1 MLTSLH
7 IENIA
12 VIRRADLDLCAGFSA
27 LTGETGAG
35 KSMIVDS
42 INLLLGNRTSR
53 EIIRSGEAS
62 ATVSAVFEELTDSAV
77 EHIREMGFE
86 VEDSSVMLSRT
97 IGVDGRSQT
106 RLNGRIITQAIQK
119 EIARLL
125 ISIQGQADSQTLLQK
140 SRHRELLDAY
150 GTSKDALADYQVAF
164 EELKKCRKQ
173 VQALSQDSAEKLRLA
188 EMLKYQIEDIDAL
201 KLKDGEE
208 EALIKERDRLSN
220 LERINKQTSTV
231 CRLLRDSE
239 KGNAYDVL
247 RRAETVLQSL
257 SGLVDGTDDLCARL
271 SFAASEIEDV
281 AETVRSYMDD
291 DREDPTARIDR
302 IEGRLEGIAK
312 LKRKYGVDVAAVL
325 AFRAD
330 AAARLDALETADER
344 LAELQKQVEKLT
356 KTAEKHAAILRQKR
370 KDAAKEI
377 VAQVTESLSFLDMPK
392 VRFEISIVPTELG
405 EHGGDDIEFLIAT
418 NPGEQLL
425 PLSKIAS
432 GGELS
437 RMMLALR
444 SVLND
449 HDGVDT
455 VIFDEIDTGVS
466 GKTSRKIGIKLKET
480 AKGGTQVLC
489 VTHSAQIASLA
500 DNHYRITKHERDG
513 RAETDVQL
521 LNAEERV
528 DEIARIL
535 GSIEPTEAQRN
546 AAREM
551 IEEYR

>member
-1 MLTSLH
+1 MLVSLH

-12 VIRRADLDLCAGFSA
+12 VIRLADLDLEKGFSA

-42 INLLLGNRTSR
+42 INLLLGNRVSR
-53 EIIRSGEAS
+53 EIIRSGETSAS
-62 ATVSAVFEELTDSAV
+62 VSAVFEDLSDVAC
-77 EHIREMGFE
+77 EHIREMGFD
-86 VEDSSVMLSRT
+86 VEDASIMLTRT
-97 IGVDGRSQT
+97 ITTDGRSQT
-106 RLNGRIITQAIQK
+106 RLNGRVITQTMQK
-119 EIARLL
+119 EIACLL
-125 ISIQGQADSQTLLQK
+125 ISIQGQSDSQNLLQK

-150 GTSKDALADYQVAF
+150 GTSKDALADYRSAF
-164 EELKKCRKQ
+164 DELKKCRKELLT
-173 VQALSQDSAEKLRLA
+173 LSRDSSEKLRLY
-188 EMLKYQIEDIDAL
+188 EMLKYQIEDIDAMKL
-201 KLKDGEE
+201 KLGEE

-220 LERINKQTSTV
+220 LERINKQTATI

-239 KGNAYDVL
+239 KGNAYDVI
-247 RRAETVLQSL
+247 RRAVTALQSL
-257 SGLVDGTDDLCARL
+257 NGLVDDTDELSSRL
-271 SFAASEIEDV
+271 SFAASEIEDI
-281 AETVRSYMDD
+281 AEAVRSYMDD
-291 DREDPTARIDR
+291 DCEDPTARIDR

-312 LKRKYGVDVAAVL
+312 LKRKYGTDVDAVL

-330 AAARLDALETADER
+330 AAARLEALETSDER
-344 LAELQKQVEKLT
+344 LADLQKQVEQLT
-356 KTAEKHAAILRQKR
+356 KVAEQKAAALRQKR
-370 KDAAKEI
+370 KEASKEI
-377 VAQVTESLSFLDMPK
+377 VKQATESLAFLDMPK
-392 VRFEISIVPTELG
+392 IRFEIAIDPCELC

-418 NPGEQLL
+418 NPGEPLL

-437 RMMLALR
+437 RIMLALR

-480 AKGGTQVLC
+480 AKTGTQVLC

-500 DNHYRITKHERDG
+500 DNHYRITKRERAG
-513 RAETDVQL
+513 RAETDVQF
-521 LNAEERV
+521 LNFNERV

>member
-12 VIRRADLDLCAGFSA
+12 VIRRADLDLAKGFSA

-42 INLLLGNRTSR
+42 INLLLGNRATR
-53 EIIRSGEAS
+53 DIIRSGESS
-62 ATVSAVFEELTDSAV
+62 AMVSAVFEDLSESVVDS
-77 EHIREMGFE
+77 IQNMGFD
-86 VEDSSVMLSRT
+86 VQDASVMLSRT
-97 IGVDGRSQT
+97 ITTDGKSQT
-106 RLNGRIITQAIQK
+106 RLNGRVITQAMQK
-119 EIARLL
+119 EIVRLL
-125 ISIQGQADSQTLLQK
+125 ISIQGQADSQNLLQK

-150 GTSKDALADYQVAF
+150 GTSKDALTDYRSVF
-164 EELKKCRKQ
+164 EELKKCRKE
-173 VQALSQDSAEKLRLA
+173 VDSLSQDSAQKLRLS
-188 EMLKYQIEDIDAL
+188 EMLKYQIEDIDAM

-208 EALIKERDRLSN
+208 EVLIKERDRLSN
-220 LERINKQTSTV
+220 LERINKQTSTI

-239 KGNAYDVL
+239 KGNAYDVI
-247 RRAETVLQSL
+247 RRAEAVLESLNGLIDDADSL
-257 SGLVDGTDDLCARL
+257 SSRL
-271 SFAASEIEDV
+271 AFVASEIEDV
-281 AETVRSYMDD
+281 AETVRSYIDD
-291 DREDPTARIDR
+291 DREDPTSRIDR

-312 LKRKYGVDVAAVL
+312 LKRKYGIDVAAVL
-325 AFRAD
+325 AFRND
-330 AAARLDALETADER
+330 AAARLDALETSDER
-344 LAELQKQVEKLT
+344 LIVLQKQVALLT
-356 KTAEKHAAILRQKR
+356 KTAEFKATVLRQKR
-370 KDAAKEI
+370 KEAAKVI
-377 VAQVTESLSFLDMPK
+377 VKQVTESLAFLDMPK
-392 VRFEISIVPTELG
+392 VRFEIAINPCELC

-418 NPGEQLL
+418 NPGEPLL

-480 AKGGTQVLC
+480 AKTGTQVLC

-521 LNAEERV
+521 LNVDERV
-528 DEIARIL
+528 VEIARIL
-535 GSIEPTEAQRN
+535 GSIEPTAAQRN

-551 IEEYR
+551 IEEYK

>member
-12 VIRRADLDLCAGFSA
+12 VIRSADLDLSNGFSA

-42 INLLLGNRTSR
+42 INLLLGNRATR
-53 EIIRSGEAS
+53 EIIRSGEEK
-62 ATVSAVFEELTDSAV
+62 ATVSAIFEDLTDSAV

-86 VEDSSVMLSRT
+86 VEDATVMLSRT
-97 IGVDGRSQT
+97 ITADGRSQT
-106 RLNGRIITQAIQK
+106 RLNGRVITQAMQR
-119 EIARLL
+119 EIAGLL
-125 ISIQGQADSQTLLQK
+125 ISIQGQADSQNLLQK
-140 SRHRELLDAY
+140 SRHREILDAY
-150 GTSKDALADYQVAF
+150 GTSKDALVDYRISF
-164 EELKKCRKQ
+164 EELKKYRKEMQ
-173 VQALSQDSAEKLRLA
+173 SLSQDSAEKLRLS
-188 EMLKYQIEDIDAL
+188 EMLKYQIEDIDAM

-208 EALIKERDRLSN
+208 EALLKERDRLSN
-220 LERINKQTSTV
+220 LERINKQTGTI

-239 KGNAYDVL
+239 KGNAYDVI

-257 SGLVDGTDDLCARL
+257 NGLVDDTDNLCARL

-302 IEGRLEGIAK
+302 IEGRLEGITK
-312 LKRKYGVDVAAVL
+312 LKRKYGADVAAVL

-330 AAARLDALETADER
+330 AAARLDALETSDER
-344 LAELQKQVEKLT
+344 LTELQKQVKALT
-356 KTAEKHAAILRQKR
+356 KAAEKKAALLRQKR
-370 KDAAKEI
+370 KEAAKEI
-377 VAQVTESLSFLDMPK
+377 VKQVTESLSFLDMPK
-392 VRFEISIVPTELG
+392 VRFEIAINPCELC
-405 EHGGDDIEFLIAT
+405 EHGGDDVEFLIAT
-418 NPGEQLL
+418 NPGEPLL

-437 RMMLALR
+437 RIMLALR

-480 AKGGTQVLC
+480 AKTGTQVLC

-521 LNAEERV
+521 LDKKARI

-551 IEEYR
+551 IEEYK

>member
-12 VIRRADLDLCAGFSA
+12 VIRCADLDLSSGFSA

-53 EIIRSGEAS
+53 EMIRSGEAS
-62 ATVSAVFEELTDSAV
+62 ASVSAVFEQLPQNVVAHITD
-77 EHIREMGFE
+77 MGFAI
-86 VEDSSVMLSRT
+86 EDASLMLFRT
-97 IGVDGRSQT
+97 ITLDGKSQT
-106 RLNGRIITQAIQK
+106 RLNGRVITQAMQK

-140 SRHRELLDAY
+140 SKHRELLDAY
-150 GTSKDALADYQVAF
+150 GTSKNALADYQVAF
-164 EELKKCRKQ
+164 EELKKCRKE
-173 VQALSQDSAEKLRLA
+173 VQSLSQDSAEKLRLS
-188 EMLKYQIEDIDAL
+188 EMLKYQIEDIDAM

-220 LERINKQTSTV
+220 LERINKQTGMI

-239 KGNAYDVL
+239 KGNAYDGI
-247 RRAETVLQSL
+247 RRAETILQSL
-257 SGLVDGTDDLCARL
+257 NGLVDNTDDLCARL

-291 DREDPTARIDR
+291 DREDPTERIDR

-312 LKRKYGVDVAAVL
+312 LKRKYGPDVAAIL

-330 AAARLDALETADER
+330 AASRLDALETSDER
-344 LAELQKQVEKLT
+344 LAELQRQVEKLT
-356 KTAEKHAAILRQKR
+356 KNAEKQAAVLRQAR
-370 KDAAKEI
+370 KSAAKEI
-377 VAQVTESLSFLDMPK
+377 VAKVTESLAFLDMPK
-392 VRFEISIVPTELG
+392 VRFEIAIEQCELF
-405 EHGGDDIEFLIAT
+405 EYGGDDIEFLIAT
-418 NPGEQLL
+418 NPGEPLL

-480 AKGGTQVLC
+480 AKSGTQVLC

-500 DNHYRITKHERDG
+500 DNHYRITKHERGG

-521 LNAEERV
+521 LNSNDRV

-551 IEEYR
+551 IEEYK

>member
-12 VIRRADLDLCAGFSA
+12 VIRRADLDLVKGFSA

-53 EIIRSGEAS
+53 EIIRSGEEK
-62 ATVSAVFEELTDSAV
+62 ATVSAIFEELTDSAV

-86 VEDSSVMLSRT
+86 VEDATVMLLRT
-97 IGVDGRSQT
+97 ITTDGRSQT
-106 RLNGRIITQAIQK
+106 RLNGRVITQAMQR
-119 EIARLL
+119 EIASLL
-125 ISIQGQADSQTLLQK
+125 ISIQGQADSQHLLQK

-150 GTSKDALADYQVAF
+150 GTSKEALADYKLAF
-164 EELKKCRKQ
+164 EELKKCRKEVQ
-173 VQALSQDSAEKLRLA
+173 VLSHDSAEKLRLC
-188 EMLKYQIEDIDAL
+188 EMLKYQIEDIDAM

-220 LERINKQTSTV
+220 LERINKQTGMI

-239 KGNAYDVL
+239 KGNAYDVV
-247 RRAETVLQSL
+247 RRAETVLASL
-257 SGLVDGTDDLCARL
+257 DGLVEGADELCTRL
-271 SFAASEIEDV
+271 SFVASEIEDV

-312 LKRKYGVDVAAVL
+312 LKRKYGADVAAVL
-325 AFRAD
+325 LFRAD
-330 AAARLDALETADER
+330 AAARLDALETSDER
-344 LAELQKQVEKLT
+344 LAQLQREVAELT
-356 KTAEKHAAILRQKR
+356 KVAEKKAVVLRQKR
-370 KDAAKEI
+370 KEAAKEI
-377 VAQVTESLSFLDMPK
+377 VKQVTESLAFLDMPK
-392 VRFEISIVPTELG
+392 VRFEIAINPCELC

-418 NPGEQLL
+418 NPGEPLL

-437 RMMLALR
+437 RIMLALR

-480 AKGGTQVLC
+480 AKTGTQVLC

-500 DNHYRITKHERDG
+500 DNHYRIAKSERDG

-521 LNAEERV
+521 LGKEERV

>member
-12 VIRRADLDLCAGFSA
+12 VIRLADLELGKGFSA

-42 INLLLGNRTSR
+42 INLLLGNRATR
-53 EIIRSGEAS
+53 EIIRSGEEK
-62 ATVSAVFEELTDSAV
+62 ATVSAVFEELSDAV
-77 EHIREMGFE
+77 AEYIREMGFD
-86 VEDSSVMLSRT
+86 VEDDSVMLSRT
-97 IGVDGRSQT
+97 ITTDGRSQT
-106 RLNGRIITQAIQK
+106 RLNGRVITQAMQK

-125 ISIQGQADSQTLLQK
+125 ISIQGQADSQNLLQK

-150 GTSKDALADYQVAF
+150 GTSKNALADYRVAF
-164 EELKKCRKQ
+164 EELKKCRKE
-173 VQALSQDSAEKLRLA
+173 VQMLSQDSAEKLRLS
-188 EMLKYQIEDIDAL
+188 EMLKYQIEDIDSL

-208 EALIKERDRLSN
+208 EALLKERDRLSN
-220 LERINKQTSTV
+220 IERINKQTSMI

-239 KGNAYDVL
+239 KGNAYDVI
-247 RRAETVLQSL
+247 RRAESILQSL
-257 SGLVDGTDDLCARL
+257 NGLVDDTDNLCSRL
-271 SFAASEIEDV
+271 FVAASEIEDV

-312 LKRKYGVDVAAVL
+312 LKRKYGADIAAVL

-330 AAARLDALETADER
+330 AAERLEALETSDER
-344 LAELQKQVEKLT
+344 LSALQKQLETIT
-356 KTAEKHAAILRQKR
+356 KTAQSYATILHQKR
-370 KDAAKEI
+370 KEAAKEI
-377 VAQVTESLSFLDMPK
+377 VKQVTASLSFLDMPK
-392 VRFEISIVPTELG
+392 VRFEIAINPTELC

-418 NPGEQLL
+418 NPGEPLL

-437 RMMLALR
+437 RIMLALR

-480 AKGGTQVLC
+480 AKNGTQVLC
-489 VTHSAQIASLA
+489 VTHSAQIASLS

-513 RAETDVQL
+513 RAETDVLL
-521 LNAEERV
+521 LNPDERV

-551 IEEYR
+551 IEEYK

>member
-12 VIRRADLDLCAGFSA
+12 VIRQADLDLSRGFSA

-62 ATVSAVFEELTDSAV
+62 ATVSAVFEGLSEVAV
-77 EHIREMGFE
+77 NHIANMGFE
-86 VEDSSVMLSRT
+86 IEDASVMLSRT
-97 IGVDGRSQT
+97 ISTDGRSQT
-106 RLNGRIITQAIQK
+106 RLNGRVITQAMQK

-125 ISIQGQADSQTLLQK
+125 ISIQGQADSQNLLQK

-150 GTSKDALADYQVAF
+150 GTSKEAFSEYRIAF
-164 EELKKCRKQ
+164 EELKKCRKEM
-173 VQALSQDSAEKLRLA
+173 ASLSQDSAEKLRLS
-188 EMLKYQIEDIDAL
+188 EMLKYQIEDIDAM

-220 LERINKQTSTV
+220 LERINKQTGMI

-239 KGNAYDVL
+239 KGNAYDVI
-247 RRAETVLQSL
+247 RRAETVLESLNGLIDDTDSL
-257 SGLVDGTDDLCARL
+257 SARL

-281 AETVRSYMDD
+281 AETMRSYMDD

-302 IEGRLEGIAK
+302 LEGRLEGIAK
-312 LKRKYGVDVAAVL
+312 LKRKYGFDVAAVL

-330 AAARLDALETADER
+330 AAARLETLETSDER

-356 KTAEKHAAILRQKR
+356 KAAEEKAATLRQKR
-370 KDAAKEI
+370 KEAAKEI
-377 VAQVTESLSFLDMPK
+377 VGQVTESLVFLDMPK
-392 VRFEISIVPTELG
+392 VRFEIAINPCDLC

-418 NPGEQLL
+418 NPGEPLL

-480 AKGGTQVLC
+480 AKSGTQVLC

-500 DNHYRITKHERDG
+500 DNHYQITKHERDG
-513 RAETDVQL
+513 RAETEVQL
-521 LNAEERV
+521 LNTDERI

-535 GSIEPTEAQRN
+535 GSIEPTAAQRN

-551 IEEYR
+551 IEEYQ